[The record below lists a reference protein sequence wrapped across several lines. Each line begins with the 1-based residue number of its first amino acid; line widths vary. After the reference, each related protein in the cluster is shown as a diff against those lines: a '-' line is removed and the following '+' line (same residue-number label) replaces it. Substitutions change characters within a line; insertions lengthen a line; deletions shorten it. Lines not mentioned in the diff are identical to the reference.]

1 MRRHDFLPLFAI
13 LIFCATPHA
22 LNAQSS
28 PAASSDFFE
37 SKIRPVLATNCYS
50 CHAQSQLGGLRVD
63 SFDAL
68 TKGGKRGTAIVPGD
82 PDKSL
87 LIQAV
92 RQTDAELKMPMG
104 GKLKDSE
111 IADLAAWI
119 KAGAVW
125 PKPAVA
131 PASAP
136 ADGKYRIS
144 AESRNFWSFQPL

>member
-1 MRRHDFLPLFAI
+1 LRRHDFLPLFAI
-13 LIFCATPHA
+13 LIICALPHA
-22 LNAQSS
+22 LDAQSS
-28 PAASSDFFE
+28 PAASPDFFE

-104 GKLKDSE
+104 GK
-111 IADLAAWI
+111 AQ
-119 KAGAVW
+119 
-125 PKPAVA
+125 
-131 PASAP
+131 
-136 ADGKYRIS
+136 R
-144 AESRNFWSFQPL
+144 F